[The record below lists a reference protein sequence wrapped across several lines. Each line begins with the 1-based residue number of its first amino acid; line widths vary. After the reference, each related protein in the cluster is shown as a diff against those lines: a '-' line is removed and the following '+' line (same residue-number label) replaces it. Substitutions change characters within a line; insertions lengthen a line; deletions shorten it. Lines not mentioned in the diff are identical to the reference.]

1 MSEEPRPVRDAL
13 ERVGAELGIPSSG
26 AYAAMV
32 AAWESTVG
40 EMLAHHARITGFR
53 DGVLTVEVDSH
64 AWATELKFREP
75 EIARRLGDVAPD
87 SPVERVA
94 IRVRATPAET

>member
-1 MSEEPRPVRDAL
+1 MREAL

-26 AYAAMV
+26 AYAAIV

-40 EMLAHHARITGFR
+40 ETLARHARISGFR
-53 DGVLTVEVDSH
+53 DGVLTVEVDSP
-64 AWATELKFREP
+64 AWATELKFRER
-75 EIARRLGDVAPD
+75 EIARRVSDVAPD
-87 SPVERVA
+87 SPVARVA